1 MTVSDRAG
9 LLDSITGA
17 SPATTLTLP
26 ALVPLFSARESAQE
40 ARAALRDSL
49 APRRVLVLG
58 EAGWEGKFVLAA
70 LEERGWHASARFAV
84 APNIAA
90 AQGAVSPLDTA
101 HFAVIVALDSASAAA
116 NSRTITDFVRQG
128 GGLIL
133 AGDAG
138 RAPAMLAL
146 APGTV
151 GPHQHAASLS
161 FADSAPR
168 RALGFYAITNLRP
181 DAISLE
187 SRDNKHAV
195 AARRAGRGRVL
206 QLGYDDTW
214 RWRFAGGR
222 TAPEA
227 ERTWWSAM
235 VSSVS
240 YRAALPL
247 AGSAQLN
254 ANSAPLTSLYS
265 SLGSPTADSRQP
277 VSVVFGLPWWLLSLI
292 VLSLL
297 AEIASRRL
305 RGAP

>member
-1 MTVSDRAG
+1 M
-9 LLDSITGA
+9 A
-17 SPATTLTLP
+17 S
-26 ALVPLFSARESAQE
+26 
-40 ARAALRDSL
+40 
-49 APRRVLVLG
+49 
-58 EAGWEGKFVLAA
+58 
-70 LEERGWHASARFAV
+70 
-84 APNIAA
+84 
-90 AQGAVSPLDTA
+90 QGAVSPLDTA
-101 HFAVIVALDSASAAA
+101 HFAVIIAVDSASAAA
-116 NSRTITDFVRQG
+116 NARAITDFVRQG

-146 APGTV
+146 APGAV

-168 RALGFYAITNLRP
+168 RALGFYAITNLKP

-187 SRDNKHAV
+187 SRDNKHAL

-227 ERTWWSAM
+227 ERTWWSAL

-254 ANSAPLTSLYS
+254 ANSAPLASLYS

-277 VSVVFGLPWWLLSLI
+277 VSVVFGLPWWLFSLI

-297 AEIASRRL
+297 AETASRRL